1 MKTFEEFVADRE
13 KMDPSAQK
21 MSEHQWQQA
30 YGAYRSSRQLVRK
43 KQSQSKTEGSLS
55 ESSSSVTRAPEG
67 GELRQRSKQDRAPRR
82 NDYRS
87 ESKSIRSRVR
97 QSSAYSDVRVIV
109 DVLFWV
115 AIAVIIASTLLK
127 MLLEI
132 GVLTLLSYLI
142 EGALGVIVL
151 FVLKLLAQVFIDIPD
166 TALYQQDADRIGSSE
181 KMTGRR

>member
-30 YGAYRSSRQLVRK
+30 YVAYRSSRQRVRK
-43 KQSQSKTEGSLS
+43 KQSQSKT

-127 MLLEI
+127 MLLGI

-166 TALYQQDADRIGSSE
+166 TALYQQDADRIGSPG
-181 KMTGRR
+181 KMPDRR